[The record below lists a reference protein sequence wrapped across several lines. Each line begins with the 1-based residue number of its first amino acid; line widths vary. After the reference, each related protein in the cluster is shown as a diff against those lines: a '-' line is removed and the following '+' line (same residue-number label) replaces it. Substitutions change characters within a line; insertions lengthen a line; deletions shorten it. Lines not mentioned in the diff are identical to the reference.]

1 MVSYRFRKIPE
12 LLSAR
17 EIDINNI
24 RNITGR
30 NMAPQRTDHI
40 GCLSMRSLLLFTDS
54 LWQNAMHHF
63 RGMTQTGALSI
74 IDCRPAARLLNQ
86 LSAWHADNECLVSF
100 KDLRNIDNW
109 GDTKNFL
116 PTTIGK
122 SVDARET
129 RPQNTVPITSLPQPK
144 PIRINR
150 TQTKSQK

>member
-17 EIDINNI
+17 GIDINNI

-30 NMAPQRTDHI
+30 NIAPQRTYHI
-40 GCLSMRSLLLFTDS
+40 GCLSRRSLLLFTDS

-74 IDCRPAARLLNQ
+74 IDCRPAARLLTQ

-100 KDLRNIDNW
+100 KDLRDIDNW
-109 GDTKNFL
+109 GVLKSFL
-116 PTTIGK
+116 PITIGK
-122 SVDARET
+122 PVDARKT
-129 RPQNTVPITSLPQPK
+129 CRQNTVPITSLPQPK
-144 PIRINR
+144 PIRTNR
-150 TQTKSQK
+150 IQTKSQK